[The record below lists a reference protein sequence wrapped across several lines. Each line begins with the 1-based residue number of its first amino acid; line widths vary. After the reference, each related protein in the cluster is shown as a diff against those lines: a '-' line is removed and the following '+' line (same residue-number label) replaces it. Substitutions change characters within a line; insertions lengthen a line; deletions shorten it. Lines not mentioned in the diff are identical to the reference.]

1 MKNVLKFGVRVEYG
15 KVRYITA
22 HVTRTRFI
30 FLYIHTHVTA
40 YGTRTRFIFFYTHV
54 TAHVTRTRVHFL
66 YLYT

>member
-30 FLYIHTHVTA
+30 F
-40 YGTRTRFIFFYTHV
+40 FYTHV